1 MYTCFRGKC
10 RAGKLLGLI
19 VLVLLCSYIQPFFS
33 YAAPDYDAE
42 AEARKYDA
50 VQSNSVP
57 GWPSGPGIGAQG
69 AILMEANTGAVLYAK
84 NIHEELYPASITKL
98 MCALVAVENAPLDTM
113 MTVSRTAV
121 YSNAADG
128 ASMYLKEG
136 EVLSLENLL
145 YGVLIKSANEACS
158 VIAENIAGSS
168 DAYVEM
174 MNQRSKELG
183 WLHTHFVTP
192 NGLHDPDHY
201 TSAYDMAL
209 IARAFFSHEILSK
222 MSCMSNYTIEATDTN
237 ETHSLH
243 SKNKLLAGTTYAYD
257 GLVGSKTG
265 YTDDSRQTLVS
276 CAERGG
282 MKLICVILKE
292 ESPYQF
298 TDTVALFNYGFNN
311 FKMVNVAQ
319 NETGYATDSMDFFN
333 NESGL
338 FGSTSA
344 LLSIDDK
351 AAVVLPNDVEFSSLK
366 SSISYEGLEGDAV
379 AKIVYEYEGV
389 PVGSAS
395 VRLAQGA
402 APEFQ
407 FTRQGLAGIPAENTG
422 NGTEKNE
429 KFYVNIYYLI
439 FGIIAA
445 VVVIVLVVLIITLI
459 KRRYS
464 FGKRPRRY
472 GKNRKPVHGEA
483 YGGRRNYRTISP
495 STPSGNREK
504 TVGNRYMSEISRNME
519 RDPADDPRRRV
530 METMGD
536 EDFTEE
542 SRTTGWSRERERKA
556 DLAMERAL
564 NRQRSSV
571 NGFASD
577 IRRGTVA
584 NTGPLPKFER
594 RISTGTDRG
603 AEDPYG
609 FGRPYEEDRGGS
621 TLLQKSQKRRPQQ
634 AARRPHKKLHLKD
647 TE

>member
-1 MYTCFRGKC
+1 M
-10 RAGKLLGLI
+10 GLI
-19 VLVLLCSYIQPFFS
+19 ILVLLCSYIQPFFS

-158 VIAENIAGSS
+158 VIAENIAGSI

-174 MNQRSKELG
+174 MNQRAKELG
-183 WLHTHFVTP
+183 CLHTHFVTP

-209 IARAFFSHEILSK
+209 IAKAFFSHEILCK

-282 MKLICVILKE
+282 MKLVCVILKE

-319 NETGYATDSMDFFN
+319 NETGYAAESMDFFN

-351 AAVVLPNDVEFSSLK
+351 DAVVLPDDRDFSSLK

-407 FTRQGLAGIPAENTG
+407 FTQQGLAGIPAENTG
-422 NGTEKNE
+422 NPAEQNG
-429 KFYVNIYYLI
+429 KFYVNIYYLV
-439 FGIIAA
+439 FGI
-445 VVVIVLVVLIITLI
+445 VVVVVVVVLLVLVITLL

-464 FGKRPRRY
+464 ARKRPRRY
-472 GKNRKPVHGEA
+472 KKSRASGRDEA
-483 YGGRRNYRTISP
+483 YSAHRTHRTINP
-495 STPSGNREK
+495 STPSGSRK
-504 TVGNRYMSEISRNME
+504 KVVGNRYMPEFSSNME
-519 RDPADDPRRRV
+519 RNPEDDSRRHM
-530 METMGD
+530 MESTEDENFMGQ
-536 EDFTEE
+536 
-542 SRTTGWSRERERKA
+542 SRSGGWSREREA

-564 NRQRSSV
+564 NRQRSSA
-571 NGFASD
+571 NGFATD

-584 NTGPLPKFER
+584 NTGPLPKFGRGNAQE
-594 RISTGTDRG
+594 TDYRAA

-609 FGRPYEEDRGGS
+609 FAGPHEADGRNDSRA
-621 TLLQKSQKRRPQQ
+621 QQRRPQQ